1 MRVVFMGTPAY
12 GVPSLEALMAAGY
25 DVVGVFTQPDKPVGR
40 GNRVRQSAVK
50 ECALARGVPVFQPV
64 KMRLDG
70 LPALR
75 ALAPDLCVTAAFG
88 QILSE
93 ENLSVPRLGTVNVH
107 ASLLPAY
114 RGSSPINWCLIN
126 GETVTGVT
134 TMMTDKGMDTGDIL
148 LQRQTPIAQED
159 TVESLTERLSRIG
172 AELLIETIRRVER
185 GDCPRARQDERLMS
199 YYPLLKKEMGEIDW
213 TLPARAL
220 VNRVRGLTPWP
231 GVYTDMNG
239 DMLKIHRAEAVD
251 GSGAPGDILA
261 ANARDGLIVAAGEGA
276 LQIIDLQAQGG
287 KRMNAADY
295 LRGHALPVKRFG
307 KGATNHAES

>member
-12 GVPSLEALMAAGY
+12 GVPSLEALIAAGH

-40 GNRVRQSAVK
+40 GNRVQMSAVK
-50 ECALARGVPVFQPV
+50 QCALAHGIPVYQPV

-88 QILSE
+88 QILSQ
-93 ENLSVPRLGTVNVH
+93 ENLDVPRMGTVNVH
-107 ASLLPAY
+107 ASLLPKY

-126 GETVTGVT
+126 GESVTGVT

-148 LQRQTPIAQED
+148 LQEATPIADGD

-172 AELLIETIRRVER
+172 AGLLIETIARLER
-185 GDCPRARQDERLMS
+185 GDCPREKQDESRMS

-213 TLPARAL
+213 TLSARAL

-239 DMLKIHRAEAVD
+239 EMLKIHRAEIAE
-251 GSGAPGDILA
+251 GAGEPGDILTA
-261 ANARDGLIVAAGEGA
+261 SARDGFVVAAGEGA
-276 LQIIDLQAQGG
+276 LRILELQAQGG
-287 KRMNAADY
+287 RRMNAADY
-295 LRGHALPVKRFG
+295 LRGHALPVRRFG
-307 KGATNHAES
+307 KGETNHAE